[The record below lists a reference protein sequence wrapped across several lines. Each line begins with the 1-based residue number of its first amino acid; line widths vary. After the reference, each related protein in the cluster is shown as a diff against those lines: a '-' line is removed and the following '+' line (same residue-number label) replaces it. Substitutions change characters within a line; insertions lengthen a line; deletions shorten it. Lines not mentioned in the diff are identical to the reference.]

1 MNDDELQRLRQR
13 VAEMKDAMI
22 ISKDIFC
29 EDSPKLRKLK
39 ISLTHL
45 NEGERALLYLY
56 AEIHSFRKMSELLGV
71 SHMTCYREVSRIVK
85 QIKMECL

>member
-29 EDSPKLRKLK
+29 DDSPKLRKLK

-45 NEGERALLYLY
+45 NEGERAL
-56 AEIHSFRKMSELLGV
+56 
-71 SHMTCYREVSRIVK
+71 
-85 QIKMECL
+85 